1 MHTHGHSP
9 TRHQPYDF
17 FVYIIDRIHALAQS
31 GVYVVH
37 QSIMCCESHQRA
49 GPISLV
55 ASYGGMITMSPND
68 EARCVAYHYSR
79 PSHMHTA
86 HTPMIDGRHTQ
97 THKRIVID
105 THAAIADTR
114 PLRDL
119 YCVDTTSNRARAGHA
134 ESLYIKMRNPEL
146 SFSSRAKKTNK
157 GSPPPASR
165 VEVPI
170 APCATSVRHAY
181 ICNYYIPPAIIC
193 LSIITITCTP
203 TPHTTSTI

>member
-1 MHTHGHSP
+1 MGSEMCI
-9 TRHQPYDF
+9 RDR
-17 FVYIIDRIHALAQS
+17 YIIDRVHALVHTS

-49 GPISLV
+49 GPIFLV

-68 EARCVAYHYSR
+68 EASCVAYHYSR
-79 PSHMHTA
+79 PSHMHTS
-86 HTPMIDGRHTQ
+86 HTQMSDGRHTQ
-97 THKRIVID
+97 THKRILID
-105 THAAIADTR
+105 THTSTTDTR

-119 YCVDTTSNRARAGHA
+119 YGVDTQSNHARAGHA
-134 ESLYIKMRNPEL
+134 ESLYIKMRNPEF

-181 ICNYYIPPAIIC
+181 ICNHYIPPTIIC
-193 LSIITITCTP
+193 LSTLPITCIP
-203 TPHTTSTI
+203 TSPTTSTI